1 MKAQV
6 TSSTEHQAACVNRIF
21 YSGWVQFT
29 HILPLLVQATESQG
43 KLSMDVFNRSFSQK
57 GSCLGTKNKEFLVL
71 LVTLLLTPWKHE
83 GRSCLSQTGKKIKT
97 NARPGLGEKKR
108 LRGRVS

>member
-6 TSSTEHQAACVNRIF
+6 TSSTEHQAACVNRLF

-97 NARPGLGEKKR
+97 NARPG
-108 LRGRVS
+108 